1 MQELSEEEKLVVM
14 RSDNFR
20 QFLDRTSR
28 IIERAIC
35 EDVDIFIDY
44 TGVQEESD
52 RSVKFKVLLKFFAIF
67 FILLLN

>member
-1 MQELSEEEKLVVM
+1 MKYIIFTARDLSDEEKLLLM
-14 RSDNFR
+14 RSESFQ

-44 TGVQEESD
+44 TGVQEETD
-52 RSVKFKVLLKFFAIF
+52 RFALF
-67 FILLLN
+67 

>member
-1 MQELSEEEKLVVM
+1 MVM
-14 RSDNFR
+14 RSESFQ

-44 TGVQEESD
+44 TGVQEEND
-52 RSVKFKVLLKFFAIF
+52 R
-67 FILLLN
+67 